1 MRGLSEPNCAGP
13 SELLE
18 EHIPHYRQDRLGT
31 VRPTVTTDSYN
42 HSVFFSRLV
51 MLASKV

>member
-1 MRGLSEPNCAGP
+1 M
-13 SELLE
+13 
-18 EHIPHYRQDRLGT
+18 GT

-51 MLASKV
+51 MLASKI